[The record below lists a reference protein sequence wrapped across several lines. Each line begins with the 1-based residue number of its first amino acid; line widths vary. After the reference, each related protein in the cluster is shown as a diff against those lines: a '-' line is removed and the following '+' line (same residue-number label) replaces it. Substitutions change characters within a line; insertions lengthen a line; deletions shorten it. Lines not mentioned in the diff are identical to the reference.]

1 MSNLR
6 KINKILGITLIVFS
20 LGVFANYSKTSSKY
34 FVDDTDLKTDNIVNL
49 LNRLFSNKNTI
60 MIPLINSPDTKE
72 QILAIPRYPCN
83 VEPYPNVYVDAISK
97 YSK

>member
-49 LNRLFSNKNTI
+49 
-60 MIPLINSPDTKE
+60 INFKSLKYGETKG
-72 QILAIPRYPCN
+72 I
-83 VEPYPNVYVDAISK
+83 ISASEK
-97 YSK
+97 LTDLVITDIDYTLQFYICLDLV